1 MVFLVLTMKQ
11 LTHDNDDE
19 PFSAIGL
26 QAALVV
32 LRLQAQLADET
43 KNDTPGKQRESAD
56 AAKDTKEERH
66 RNAVASGVRHIARFE
81 RTASGIGDR
90 PARKRRE

>member
-1 MVFLVLTMKQ
+1 MTEAVVVAN
-11 LTHDNDDE
+11 DNQD

-26 QAALVV
+26 QAALIVNK

-43 KNDTPGKQRESAD
+43 KNDAPSKQRESAD

-66 RNAVASGVRHIARFE
+66 RDAVASGVRHIARFE
-81 RTASGIGDR
+81 RIAASLDR
-90 PARKRRE
+90 PRRHRD

>member
-1 MVFLVLTMKQ
+1 MRY
-11 LTHDNDDE
+11 THDNDDE

-26 QAALVV
+26 QAALIVNK

-43 KNDTPGKQRESAD
+43 KNDAPGKQRESAD
-56 AAKDTKEERH
+56 AAKDTEEERH

-81 RTASGIGDR
+81 RIAAGLDR
-90 PARKRRE
+90 PRRHRNE